1 MDDNNDNDNDDDNGD
16 DNDLD
21 QDMTM
26 TMTMM
31 MTMILIRTWLM
42 TTISFIFKQRQS
54 WSSVDAMMMRK
65 IDLVSLAFVHLLG
78 HDGEA
83 GGEDDNPFDQV
94 FQLLQV
100 LQSKDISLTP
110 NVNTF
115 IAAKTW

>member
-1 MDDNNDNDNDDDNGD
+1 M
-16 DNDLD
+16 
-21 QDMTM
+21 
-26 TMTMM
+26 
-31 MTMILIRTWLM
+31 
-42 TTISFIFKQRQS
+42 
-54 WSSVDAMMMRK
+54 V
-65 IDLVSLAFVHLLG
+65 LAPLLEIPKHYLFG